1 MTYSAKAREI
11 LKGIPMSPFV
21 FVNLRDSIAHALTL
35 IGNERE
41 AIGYEKG
48 KEEAAQVARHKSLH
62 YTEASKMVVGDRVK
76 SVLEMQAI
84 ACGFVESKIRAIPIP
99 PKGK

>member
-1 MTYSAKAREI
+1 MTDTSSYSAKARSIQAAVEVGEMSWIGIEEI
-11 LKGIPMSPFV
+11 
-21 FVNLRDSIAHALTL
+21 LTL
-35 IGNERE
+35 IGTERE

-48 KEEAAQVARHKSLH
+48 KEEAAKKAQQKSIE
-62 YTEASKMVVGDRVK
+62 YTEASISVDDARVK

-84 ACGFVESKIRAIPIP
+84 ACGFVESAIRALPLP